1 MPQAAYLWRFSMN
14 GAVWFNG
21 EELGRVGRFDEP
33 VARHWNRPLLV
44 ELPRGLW
51 RAAGDPRGNGLLV
64 RLLVYPGFG
73 HLMPPAL
80 GDTEGLRPD
89 FGRRMSMQITLSQAA
104 AAITLLALAAAAA
117 LWAVAPTP

>member
-1 MPQAAYLWRFSMN
+1 MAGWYRFALPAGVPSVPQAAYLWRFSMN

-51 RAAGDPRGNGLLV
+51 RGGATRAATICWCGCVSIR
-64 RLLVYPGFG
+64 
-73 HLMPPAL
+73 
-80 GDTEGLRPD
+80 
-89 FGRRMSMQITLSQAA
+89 
-104 AAITLLALAAAAA
+104 ALA
-117 LWAVAPTP
+117 T